1 MSSSNSDAIAEEFA
15 HWKIPDVTEVESEKQ
30 NLFGRTQAQSLPQA
44 EEESFTPPTLA
55 EIEALQQQAEQEAR
69 EQGFQQGF
77 NQGLEKGK
85 LEGLEKGHEEGFAQG
100 KEQGLEQ
107 GLTEAK
113 EMLQRLEQLVQQIEQ
128 PLSVVDSQIEASL
141 LMLSTNLA
149 KAIVAT
155 EINTHP
161 QHIHN
166 VLRQGIESL
175 PLKNQPVNIRLH
187 PQDVELV
194 EQAYSASMLEKKQW
208 QFEADPS
215 LSVGDCF
222 IESQK
227 SSVDLKVKN
236 RTEAVLMA
244 LTEQQFQLE
253 KQLQQALFEQ
263 TQKATHISPQEVP
276 TQNESTE
283 IQEAQ
288 EPA

>member
-1 MSSSNSDAIAEEFA
+1 MSSSNLDAVAEEFK
-15 HWKIPDVTEVESEKQ
+15 HWQIPDVSEESSEKQ
-30 NLFGRTQAQSLPQA
+30 NLFGRTQAQSLPQI

-107 GLTEAK
+107 GLAEAK
-113 EMLQRLEQLVQQIEQ
+113 EILLRLEQLVQQLEQ
-128 PLSVVDSQIEASL
+128 PLSVVDTQIEASL
-141 LMLSTNLA
+141 VMLSSSLA

-155 EINTHP
+155 EIQTNP

-175 PLKNQPVNIRLH
+175 PLKNQPVNVRLN

-194 EQAYSASMLEKKQW
+194 EQAYSATMLEKKQW

-227 SSVDLKVKN
+227 SAVDLTVKN
-236 RTEAVLMA
+236 RTETVLVA
-244 LTEQQFQLE
+244 LTEQQYQLE
-253 KQLQQALFEQ
+253 KQLQQALLEQ
-263 TQKATHISPQEVP
+263 TQKAVAIPTQEVP
-276 TQNESTE
+276 TPNESSE
-283 IQEAQ
+283 NQETQ
-288 EPA
+288 EQA